1 MVLKQNFR
9 NVSVS
14 TDNRYTNE
22 PKITQTYSE
31 KRARGG
37 EKRQPIP
44 SGSAGTAPLP
54 AALFVPQTSF
64 MFSLLLCDKKLSGS
78 AVDLS
83 VEVCAL
89 GRRPREGVA

>member
-1 MVLKQNFR
+1 MKRR
-9 NVSVS
+9 NEC
-14 TDNRYTNE
+14 NE
-22 PKITQTYSE
+22 GLYRIKMTKNTQTYSE

-44 SGSAGTAPLP
+44 SGLAGTAPLP
-54 AALFVPQTSF
+54 AALFVVQTCF
-64 MFSLLLCDKKLSGS
+64 PHSLFCTVKADGS
-78 AVDLS
+78 AVDLF

>member
-1 MVLKQNFR
+1 MTKN
-9 NVSVS
+9 
-14 TDNRYTNE
+14 
-22 PKITQTYSE
+22 TQTYSE

-54 AALFVPQTSF
+54 AALFVVWTGF
-64 MFSLLLCDKKLSGS
+64 LLLVLLRDKKLSGQ

-83 VEVCAL
+83 KKVCAL
-89 GRRPREGVA
+89 GRRPSAKREGGDAAQPHRRSETAAC

>member
-1 MVLKQNFR
+1 M
-9 NVSVS
+9 
-14 TDNRYTNE
+14 T
-22 PKITQTYSE
+22 KIMQTYSE

-54 AALFVPQTSF
+54 AALFVVQTCFPQ
-64 MFSLLLCDKKLSGS
+64 SLFCTVKADGS

-83 VEVCAL
+83 EKVCAL
-89 GRRPREGVA
+89 GRRPSAKREGGDAAQPHRRSEAAAC